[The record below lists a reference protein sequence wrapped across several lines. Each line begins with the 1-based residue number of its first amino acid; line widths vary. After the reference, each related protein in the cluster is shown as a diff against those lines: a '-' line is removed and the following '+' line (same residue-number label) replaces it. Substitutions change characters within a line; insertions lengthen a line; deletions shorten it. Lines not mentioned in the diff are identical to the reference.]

1 MMQAAVR
8 RFGAARRRAAAG
20 DGDGDGDGDGAR
32 FSVAGLQARFAALVR
47 RDRDNVPIR
56 DWASTSSTRPA
67 RLPGFDQALVALA
80 LALLGFGLVMVYS
93 ASIALPDNPKS
104 AHFTSTWF
112 LARHGVALGVAL
124 VAAVLAVQVPIALWE
139 KAAPWLF
146 AVSLGLLVIVLVPF
160 IGREVKGARRWIP
173 LGVMNFQPSELA
185 KLAIAMY
192 AANYMVRKMEIKE
205 NFWRAV
211 TPMAVALAV
220 TGMLLLLEPDM
231 GAFIVIAAIA
241 MGILFLGGVNGR
253 MFLLISAVLVGS
265 FALMV
270 TFSEYRRER
279 IFAYLNPWDERYAQ
293 GKAYQLTH
301 SLIAFG
307 RGEFFGQGLGSSVEK
322 LHYLPEAHTDF
333 LLAVIGE
340 ELGFVGV
347 AAVICAFFWLARR
360 IFHIGRQAIALDRV
374 FAGLMAQGIGIWM
387 GGQAFINMGVNLG
400 VLPTKG
406 LTLPLMSYGGSA
418 IVMNLVALAIVVR
431 VDIENRQLMRGG
443 RA

>member
-1 MMQAAVR
+1 
-8 RFGAARRRAAAG
+8 
-20 DGDGDGDGDGAR
+20 
-32 FSVAGLQARFAALVR
+32 
-47 RDRDNVPIR
+47 
-56 DWASTSSTRPA
+56 
-67 RLPGFDQALVALA
+67 VALA
-80 LALLGFGLVMVYS
+80 LLAFGLVMVYS

-104 AHFTSTWF
+104 AHFAATHF
-112 LARHGVALGVAL
+112 LARHAVALGVGL
-124 VAAVLAVQVPIALWE
+124 VGAVLAVQVPIALWE

-146 AVSLGLLVIVLVPF
+146 VIALALLVLVLVPF

-220 TGMLLLLEPDM
+220 AGMLLLLEPDM
-231 GAFIVIAAIA
+231 GAFLVIAAIA

-265 FALMV
+265 FVLMV

-293 GKAYQLTH
+293 GRAYQLTH

-307 RGEFFGQGLGSSVEK
+307 RGEFFGQGLGGSVEK

-347 AAVICAFFWLARR
+347 AAVIVAFFWLARR
-360 IFHIGRQAIALDRV
+360 VFHIGRQAIALDRV

-418 IVMNLVALAIVVR
+418 ILMNLIALAIVVR
-431 VDIENRQLMRGG
+431 VDRENRSLMRGG